1 MQSWRC
7 AHARDQLRK
16 GLLAMSRLGPF
27 LCCAAVV
34 ALFCELSIADEVSPG
49 FSQIE
54 VHDPFSP
61 RYVPLTPIAGGIRTF
76 SVGNLWG
83 GYTVAYPYFPPS
95 LVAPNLYPYAP
106 ALGPF
111 MEMFYRPMVYRA
123 VPPPT
128 PPFAPIGV
136 PAAGV
141 NGGAGGQPAGRA
153 APGAVVQAL
162 NAGFGDLAAPEVAPH
177 PKLGKA
183 RATNAEARARSQ
195 RFIVLGDRHFAKQAY
210 SDAYSR
216 YKLAQQAAP
225 DMGDGFLRQGFALTA
240 MGRYENAA
248 RNFKRGIALAP
259 NWVASGFRL
268 DQLYDANA
276 LAKAAHLE
284 ALAQQ
289 ALKGPSSDLLFLL
302 GLMLYCDGQA
312 ERAGP
317 FFLRAKELA
326 GGDDAHLDGFLQ
338 KLAPANQAPA
348 PAEPVAVA
356 KKPAIIPPRDR
367 IAPFSE
373 LPAPTGNAAPRA
385 TAPPAI
391 APPPTVPP
399 TTAPA
404 AGARPRKESTPPR
417 PATPA
422 ARDL

>member
-1 MQSWRC
+1 
-7 AHARDQLRK
+7 
-16 GLLAMSRLGPF
+16 MSRLGPF
-27 LCCAAVV
+27 LWCAAVV
-34 ALFCELSIADEVSPG
+34 AFFCELSIADEVSPG
-49 FSQIE
+49 FSQAAI
-54 VHDPFSP
+54 HDPFSP
-61 RYVPLTPIAGGIRTF
+61 RYVPLTPVAGGIRTF

-83 GYTVAYPYFPPS
+83 GYTVAYPYFPPN
-95 LVAPNLYPYAP
+95 LVAPNLYPY
-106 ALGPF
+106 GPF
-111 MEMFYRPMVYRA
+111 MEMYYRPVVYRA

-136 PAAGV
+136 QAAGLD
-141 NGGAGGQPAGRA
+141 GGAGGQPAGRA

-162 NAGFGDLAAPEVAPH
+162 NAGFGDLAATEAAPQ
-177 PKLGKA
+177 PRLGKA

-248 RNFKRGIALAP
+248 KNLKRGIALAP
-259 NWVASGFRL
+259 NWINSGFRL
-268 DQLYDANA
+268 DQLYGANA

-356 KKPAIIPPRDR
+356 KKPAIAPPKER
-367 IAPFSE
+367 IAPFSQ
-373 LPAPTGNAAPRA
+373 LPAPTGNAARRA
-385 TAPPAI
+385 TSPLTTAPSATLPA
-391 APPPTVPP
+391 AKVPP
-399 TTAPA
+399 KTVPA
-404 AGARPRKESTPPR
+404 AGAQPRKEPVPPR
-417 PATPA
+417 TAAPQ